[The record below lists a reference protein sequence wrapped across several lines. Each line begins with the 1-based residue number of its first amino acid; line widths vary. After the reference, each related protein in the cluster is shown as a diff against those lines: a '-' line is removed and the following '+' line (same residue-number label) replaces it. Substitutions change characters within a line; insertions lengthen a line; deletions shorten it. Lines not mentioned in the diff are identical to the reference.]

1 MRETIPETKSETKT
15 ETANE
20 MKMLDLKQIQQRELK
35 IFKAFVELCERY
47 GLRYYLAGG
56 TLLGAV
62 RHKGFIPWDDDIDVN
77 MPREDY
83 DLLLTHADEIGA
95 SGQYRLVSC
104 ELGKL
109 NYPFAKIYD
118 LKTGIKKLYDD
129 DDTEKNLW
137 IDIFPMDGLPD
148 DDREVRKIY
157 RKTLAARRLLRI
169 KQSRSGEGKTAFRR
183 IMKPVIK
190 TALSRLDDQKLLDYI
205 VRECRTYKVDDC
217 SYMGGIA
224 NGYGPQERVPKKPYL
239 KPVMMPFEDM
249 QVCAPGCWDYYL
261 KSLYGDYMQLPP
273 EDKRQTHSMDVWLV
287 E

>member
-1 MRETIPETKSETKT
+1 
-15 ETANE
+15 
-20 MKMLDLKQIQQRELK
+20 
-35 IFKAFVELCERY
+35 
-47 GLRYYLAGG
+47 
-56 TLLGAV
+56 
-62 RHKGFIPWDDDIDVN
+62 
-77 MPREDY
+77 
-83 DLLLTHADEIGA
+83 
-95 SGQYRLVSC
+95 
-104 ELGKL
+104 
-109 NYPFAKIYD
+109 
-118 LKTGIKKLYDD
+118 
-129 DDTEKNLW
+129 
-137 IDIFPMDGLPD
+137 
-148 DDREVRKIY
+148 
-157 RKTLAARRLLRI
+157 
-169 KQSRSGEGKTAFRR
+169 
-183 IMKPVIK
+183 MKPVIK